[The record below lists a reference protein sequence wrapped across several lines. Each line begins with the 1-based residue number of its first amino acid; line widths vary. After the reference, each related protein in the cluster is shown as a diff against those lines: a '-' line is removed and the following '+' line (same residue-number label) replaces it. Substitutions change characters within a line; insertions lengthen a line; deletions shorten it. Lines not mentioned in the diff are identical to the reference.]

1 MSKPSAP
8 MIKSF
13 LHGFVK
19 YAEMSFHC
27 LVFHLLYFTFSKCIC
42 LFVSI
47 LNAECNVDKRL
58 LLVKL
63 GGEVRAVRLCH
74 AVVKFGV

>member
-1 MSKPSAP
+1 MT
-8 MIKSF
+8 KSF
-13 LHGFVK
+13 LRGFVK
-19 YAEMSFHC
+19 YTEMSFHY
-27 LVFHLLYFTFSKCIC
+27 LVFHLLYFTFSKCIL

-47 LNAECNVDKRL
+47 LNAECNMDKRLL

-63 GGEVRAVRLCH
+63 GGEVGAVPLCH

>member
-1 MSKPSAP
+1 MS
-8 MIKSF
+8 KSF
-13 LHGFVK
+13 LRGFVK
-19 YAEMSFHC
+19 YAEMSFHY
-27 LVFHLLYFTFSKCIC
+27 LVFHLLYFTFSKCIY

-47 LNAECNVDKRL
+47 LNAECNVDKRLL